1 MLKDIT
7 VNEMMPREKALNY
20 GISTL
25 NNKEL
30 LALVIK
36 SAYKDKNVFDLVDEV
51 LLLANGFNNLLS
63 LSYEELIS
71 IKGIKQAKALE
82 IMAILEISKRL
93 TKIDTINEQQLL
105 NPDKV
110 VEWFRFNIGFS
121 NQEEFFV
128 VYLDG
133 KGSILKSEVLYKG
146 SKNSSIVAIDEVLRK
161 AIIIKASGIVVAH
174 NHPSNNVEPSAN
186 DIDVTRKLYKSSHMI
201 GIPLLDHIIIGK
213 SKYYSFKNNKM
224 L

>member
-1 MLKDIT
+1 
-7 VNEMMPREKALNY
+7 MPREKALNY
-20 GISTL
+20 GISSL

-36 SAYKDKNVFDLVDEV
+36 SAYKDKNVFELADDV
-51 LLLANGFNNLLS
+51 LNLANGFSNLLS
-63 LSYEELIS
+63 LSYEELVS

-93 TKIDTINEQQLL
+93 AKVDKISEQELH

-110 VEWFRFNIGFS
+110 VEWIRFNVGYS

-128 VYLDG
+128 VYLNG
-133 KGSILKSEVLYKG
+133 KGSIVKSEVLYKG
-146 SKNSSIVAIDEVLRK
+146 SKNSSIIAVGEILRK
-161 AIIIKASGIVVAH
+161 AIILKASGIVVAH
-174 NHPSNNVEPSAN
+174 NHPSDNVNPSLN
-186 DIDVTRKLYKSSHMI
+186 DIEVTKKLHHSSLMI

-213 SKYYSFKNNKM
+213 SNYYSFKNNNM